1 MTHVSTTST
10 LPPPKG
16 MQVVKDTIPDLD
28 AKEQELRQQIEQ
40 LAQQRKDAAVQEAI
54 QEKKRLDG
62 LRAKRKELL
71 EKSRKYDE
79 MSLKATSADDKILY
93 ADEALQAKQEA
104 YEIVLPE
111 DSDEKAPVEIAEKP
125 GWFEWILS
133 SVGTGWV
140 AMILF
145 VALALLSYYN
155 VFKIAEEINAI
166 NKIAQDS
173 GNMSQ
178 MLPPSIGK
186 MSFQKGWFNWMTI
199 SLDFLALILVMA
211 VISPDKLYFLLPFTK
226 NPVKAWKPFNNQS
239 EEQKQWQSFA
249 YVALIL
255 LFLCFSH
262 MGK

>member
-10 LPPPKG
+10 MQPKG
-16 MQVVKDTIPDLD
+16 MQVVKDNIPDLD
-28 AKEQELRQQIEQ
+28 AQEQELMEKMQQI
-40 LAQQRKDAAVQEAI
+40 AQQRKEAAAQQAI
-54 QEKKRLDG
+54 QESKRLEG

-71 EKSRKYDE
+71 EKSKKYDE
-79 MSLKATSADDKILY
+79 MSLKATNADDKILY
-93 ADEALQAKQEA
+93 ADEALEARKEA

-111 DSDEKAPVEIAEKP
+111 DSIEAPVEIAEKP
-125 GWFEWILS
+125 GLFEWILS
-133 SVGTGWV
+133 SVGTGWF

-145 VALALLSYYN
+145 IALALLSYHN

-166 NKIAQDS
+166 NKIAQDT

-199 SLDFLALILVMA
+199 SLDFLALILIMA

-255 LFLCFSH
+255 LFLCISH
-262 MGK
+262 LGGK

>member
-10 LPPPKG
+10 LQPKG
-16 MQVVKDTIPDLD
+16 MQVVKDSVPDLD
-28 AKEQELRQQIEQ
+28 AQEQELRVKMEQI
-40 LAQQRKDAAVQEAI
+40 AQQRRDEATQAANA
-54 QEKKRLDG
+54 EKKRLEG
-62 LRAKRKELL
+62 LRGKRKELL

-79 MSLKATSADDKILY
+79 LSLKATSADDKIMY

-111 DSDEKAPVEIAEKP
+111 DSDEAPVEVAEKP
-125 GWFEWILS
+125 GLFEWILS
-133 SVGTGWV
+133 SVGTGWF
-140 AMILF
+140 AMVLF
-145 VALALLSYYN
+145 VALALLSYHN

-186 MSFQKGWFNWMTI
+186 MSFQKGWYNWMTI
-199 SLDFLALILVMA
+199 SLDFLALILIMA
-211 VISPDKLYFLLPFTK
+211 VVSPEKLYFLLPFTK
-226 NPVKAWKPFNNQS
+226 TPVTAWKPFNNQS

-249 YVALIL
+249 YVALFL
-255 LFLCFSH
+255 LFLCLSH

>member
-1 MTHVSTTST
+1 MNFSTTST
-10 LPPPKG
+10 LPPPSG
-16 MQVVKDTIPDLD
+16 MHVFKDNIPDLD
-28 AKEQELRQQIEQ
+28 AQEQELKQKMNEIAEQRQAAA
-40 LAQQRKDAAVQEAI
+40 AQAAIA
-54 QEKKRLDG
+54 EKKRLEG

-71 EKSRKYDE
+71 DKSRKYDE
-79 MSLKATSADDKILY
+79 MSLKATTADDKILY

-111 DSDEKAPVEIAEKP
+111 DSQEAPVEIAEKP
-125 GWFEWILS
+125 GVFEWILS
-133 SVGTGWV
+133 SVGTGWF

-145 VALALLSYYN
+145 VALALLSYHN
-155 VFKIAEEINAI
+155 VFKIAEEINEI
-166 NKIAQDS
+166 NKIAQDT

-199 SLDFLALILVMA
+199 SLDFLALILIMA

-255 LFLCFSH
+255 LFLCISH
-262 MGK
+262 LGGK

>member
-1 MTHVSTTST
+1 MTHSTSST
-10 LPPPKG
+10 FQTKG
-16 MQVVKDTIPDLD
+16 LEVVKDDVPDLD
-28 AKEQELRQQIEQ
+28 AQEQELRKQMDQ
-40 LAQQRKDAAVQEAI
+40 LAQQRKDAAAQVAI

-111 DSDEKAPVEIAEKP
+111 DSQVAPVEIAEKP
-125 GWFEWILS
+125 GVFEWLLS
-133 SVGTGWV
+133 SVGTGWF

-145 VALALLSYYN
+145 IALALLSYHN
-155 VFKIAEEINAI
+155 VFKIAEEINNI

-173 GNMSQ
+173 GNISQ

-199 SLDFLALILVMA
+199 SIDFLALIFIMM
-211 VISPDKLYFLLPFTK
+211 VIAPDKLYFLLPFTK

-249 YVALIL
+249 YVVSIL
-255 LFLCFSH
+255 LFLCLSH

>member
-1 MTHVSTTST
+1 MTHFSTTST
-10 LPPPKG
+10 LPAKG
-16 MQVVKDTIPDLD
+16 MEVLKDDVPDLD
-28 AKEQELRQQIEQ
+28 FQEQELQKQMEQ
-40 LAQQRKDAAVQEAI
+40 LAQQRKDAAAQSAI
-54 QEKKRLDG
+54 QEKKRLDS

-111 DSDEKAPVEIAEKP
+111 DSEVAPVEIAEKP
-125 GWFEWILS
+125 GVFEWILS
-133 SVGTGWV
+133 SVGTGWF

-145 VALALLSYYN
+145 IALALLSYHN

-166 NKIAQDS
+166 NKIAADS
-173 GNMSQ
+173 GNTSQ

-255 LFLCFSH
+255 LFLCLSH

>member
-16 MQVVKDTIPDLD
+16 MQVVKDTVPDLD
-28 AKEQELRQQIEQ
+28 AQEQ
-40 LAQQRKDAAVQEAI
+40 LLREQMDKLAEQRRNAAVQAAI
-54 QEKKRLDG
+54 QEQKRLDG

-111 DSDEKAPVEIAEKP
+111 DSDKSPVEIAEKP
-125 GWFEWILS
+125 GTFEWILS
-133 SVGTGWV
+133 SVGTGWF

-145 VALALLSYYN
+145 IALALLSYHN

-166 NKIAQDS
+166 NKIAQDT

-199 SLDFLALILVMA
+199 SLDFLALILIMA

-255 LFLCFSH
+255 LFLCLSH

>member
-1 MTHVSTTST
+1 MTHSSKSSTFQ
-10 LPPPKG
+10 PKVFE
-16 MQVVKDTIPDLD
+16 VVKEPDIDLD
-28 AKEQELRQQIEQ
+28 AQEQELKKQMEEI
-40 LAQQRKDAAVQEAI
+40 AQQRKAAAAQAAI
-54 QEKKRLDG
+54 AEKKRLEG

-111 DSDEKAPVEIAEKP
+111 DSEVAPVEVAEKP
-125 GWFEWILS
+125 GVFEWLLS
-133 SVGTGWV
+133 SVGTGWF
-140 AMILF
+140 AMVLF
-145 VALALLSYYN
+145 IALALLSYHN

-166 NKIAQDS
+166 NKIAQDT

-199 SLDFLALILVMA
+199 SLDFLALILIMA

-226 NPVKAWKPFNNQS
+226 NPVKAWKPFNNQT

-255 LFLCFSH
+255 LFLCISH
-262 MGK
+262 LGGK